1 MTTFKLPDLG
11 EGLTES
17 EIVRWLVA
25 EGDTVE
31 LNQILAEVETAKA
44 VVDLPS
50 PYAGVVR
57 ALHAAEGETIAVGAP
72 LIEYDVEGA
81 EPAADAPASTPAV
94 EAPEPEEQPAPAL
107 PVEERPSAAKPAEER
122 VSVLVGSVKVGSGA
136 RATRRR
142 RTFEPTPFVRDERR
156 PARAFPPVRALA
168 RQRGI
173 DLASIEPTGDDGV
186 VTRADL
192 DRAAHAPTVA
202 AGAAPTRA
210 SRRERITGLRK
221 HTAKAMTDSAFTA
234 PHAAVFLQ
242 VDVTETKQL
251 VDDLKARARGGEAP
265 TFLAMACRAILLAAA
280 RTPEVNSTFRADANE
295 IEVHGAVNL
304 GIAVA
309 TDRGLVVASVDDADL
324 LDATE
329 LAVRIR
335 EQAEKAR
342 EGRLTPAELT
352 SSTMTVSN
360 VGVFGVDGG
369 VPILNP
375 GESVILALGTVRR
388 TPWEHRGEIALRD
401 VTQITVSF
409 DHRVLD
415 GKEASAFIA
424 DVGALLE
431 HPGLALARR

>member
-81 EPAADAPASTPAV
+81 EPADAPAPAA
-94 EAPEPEEQPAPAL
+94 EAAEPDEQPAPAL
-107 PVEERPSAAKPAEER
+107 PVEDRPAADATAKPAQER

-173 DLASIEPTGDDGV
+173 DLSSIEPTGEDGI

-192 DRAAHAPTVA
+192 DRLSSPA
-202 AGAAPTRA
+202 AAPAAAPARA
-210 SRRERITGLRK
+210 SRRERVTGLRK

-242 VDVTETKQL
+242 VDVTETRQL
-251 VDDLKARARGGEAP
+251 VDDLKARARGGDAP
-265 TFLAMACRAILLAAA
+265 TFLSMACRAILLAAA
-280 RTPEVNSTFRADANE
+280 RTPEVNSTFHADANE

-329 LAVRIR
+329 LAGRIR

-342 EGRLTPAELT
+342 EGRLSPAELT

-401 VTQITVSF
+401 VMQITVSF